1 MTSSPLDSSE
11 FGEAIK
17 RTLSH
22 GEDLV
27 CFANAWQV
35 TGRIEQWRKEV
46 PDGSRDLILY
56 EWIYLAL
63 TSINIRIGVWKKHT
77 KKTGLFKKEIS
88 VLPECE
94 PRQQFGLQDVV
105 LATSFTWE
113 KRGRFSH
120 YSYPIPELMQ
130 SKRNH
135 TFDYPF
141 HGLPKGTV
149 HDRIFFMRLSLSNSL
164 ELEVASYFDALRN
177 FGQNL
182 DQRKSGGLI
191 AKEASKA
198 ADALAVLTP
207 LLQEGIISQEEFDRA
222 KAGFL
227 GTTTEAQENSASQI
241 RQLHSLHK
249 DGILTEGEFNMKKW
263 DILSKN

>member
-1 MTSSPLDSSE
+1 LKKSNFCNHPTRTNPTEQEQKLMETHGSHSVLQMTSSPLDSSE

-17 RTLSH
+17 RTLSD

-35 TGRIEQWRKEV
+35 SGRIEGYVKKNT
-46 PDGSRDLILY
+46 DGWGDLIQY

-77 KKTGLFKKEIS
+77 RKTGVFKKEIS
-88 VLPECE
+88 VLPECV
-94 PRQQFGLQDVV
+94 PRQQFGLEDVV
-105 LATSFTWE
+105 LATSLTWE
-113 KRGRFSH
+113 KMGRFSH
-120 YSYPIPELMQ
+120 NPYPIPELMH
-130 SKRNH
+130 RYH
-135 TFDYPF
+135 AFDYPF
-141 HGLPKGTV
+141 PGLPKGTV

-182 DQRKSGGLI
+182 DQRKSGGLL

-198 ADALAVLTP
+198 ADALAVL
-207 LLQEGIISQEEFDRA
+207 
-222 KAGFL
+222 
-227 GTTTEAQENSASQI
+227 
-241 RQLHSLHK
+241 
-249 DGILTEGEFNMKKW
+249 
-263 DILSKN
+263 